1 MHSKIVDFPKFGH
14 ISGADPGFFEGGVW
28 TQRWISEAGGSYR
41 VLRFWTMKI
50 AFIFDVY
57 I

>member
-28 TQRWISEAGGSYR
+28 TQRWISEAGG
-41 VLRFWTMKI
+41 LGGAAPQKL
-50 AFIFDVY
+50 
-57 I
+57 